1 MRPDAQKLCRDL
13 WRYSVILSQ
22 TTAARASP
30 ALRELIIETEER
42 VFALEEMAERE
53 AAPNPTKTA
62 ARRTWRNQPP
72 YPPGPPGS
80 GMP

>member
-1 MRPDAQKLCRDL
+1 MRPDTQKLCRDL

-22 TTAARASP
+22 TTDARASR

-53 AAPNPTKTA
+53 APPTKTR
-62 ARRTWRNQPP
+62 ARGTR
-72 YPPGPPGS
+72 
-80 GMP
+80 